1 MPLRVQQALD
11 GAGPLPLAIDP
22 RFPQANLQFLE
33 RLRQQGTSMGQL
45 AMVRAMAAGAD
56 KGVDEATA
64 DQDKAG
70 QGKAGQG
77 KDIAMGNGTGSVA
90 TSKATSNRGP
100 GSAA

>member
-1 MPLRVQQALD
+1 
-11 GAGPLPLAIDP
+11 
-22 RFPQANLQFLE
+22 
-33 RLRQQGTSMGQL
+33 
-45 AMVRAMAAGAD
+45 MAAGAD

-64 DQDKAG
+64 DQDRAD

-90 TSKATSNRGP
+90 TSKPTSKATSNRGP